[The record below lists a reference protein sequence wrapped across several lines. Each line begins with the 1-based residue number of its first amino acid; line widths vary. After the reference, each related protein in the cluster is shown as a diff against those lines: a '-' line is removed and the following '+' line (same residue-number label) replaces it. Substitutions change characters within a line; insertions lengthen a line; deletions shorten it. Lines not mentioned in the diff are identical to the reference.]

1 MTPITPLTDKPQF
14 GASVEL
20 IPARPLLIE
29 FVGNKQIWG
38 FPNHL
43 LNHFVLEANPKYDG
57 KDATPP
63 DQLTLDYSTAVVTL
77 IGWRLDMMLGPL
89 GSGCVARVRT
99 ATAAL
104 AGLTVE
110 EPWVTEIWI
119 SEFGIPVSEEPA
131 KPSTIEPKV

>member
-14 GASVEL
+14 GGSVEL
-20 IPARPLLIE
+20 IPERPSLIE

-57 KDATPP
+57 KDSTPP

-89 GSGCVARVRT
+89 GSGRIARVQT
-99 ATAAL
+99 VPATL

-110 EPWVTEIWI
+110 EPWVTELRIR
-119 SEFGIPVSEEPA
+119 EFGTPVKEEPA
-131 KPSTIEPKV
+131 IAATNPKT